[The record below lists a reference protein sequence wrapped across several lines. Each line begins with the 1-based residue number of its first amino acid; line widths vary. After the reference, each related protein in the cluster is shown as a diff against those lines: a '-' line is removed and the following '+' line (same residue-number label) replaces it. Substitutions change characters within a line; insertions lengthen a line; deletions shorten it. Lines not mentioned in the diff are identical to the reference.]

1 MKHHNSPGDD
11 TSTQRAQSDTEW
23 TDWHWSDSR
32 IVRTDKR
39 NLARIE
45 ECSDRAYLES
55 ELITLSEIRQD
66 YLERASRS
74 KSARAKELMR
84 GVEDK
89 DRQIAWVKAKL
100 ESLRSPS
107 SEEQPVS
114 AHSVSVEVVQ
124 TDELTE
130 DEQRDRL
137 HLERQVERAFY
148 LAGKALKE
156 LRDRRLYRSTHKTF
170 EEYCRDRFGM
180 KRAHS
185 YRLIDAALVVD
196 NLSPKCLQIGDILP
210 TNENQVRPLTK
221 LSPEQQRSVW
231 QQAVSEAGGKVPPG
245 RIVKDIVQRIR
256 ERTPVPNPYRVGEV
270 CQLIALDNPELRGKG
285 GYWCIVEKVHEF
297 GCTVTTWSG
306 DYTVRLEHLKSL
318 DYTESECQKMKAI
331 SARLTR
337 LHETG
342 NLDAAAYWIL
352 NGLGK
357 MPKPYLTPTEEK
369 LLSFLEAESGLKTT
383 SESKTTQEKIMEVIQ
398 PDSSQFKD
406 APASVEVN
414 TNDIL
419 IAFASNLDYFSPAQ
433 LKEVGKALARQSPER
448 VSEVVE
454 AYGISSEKQA
464 IEIVKAYVLVYPEAI
479 RDLIE
484 EINNDLS
491 MNNEQ

>member
-1 MKHHNSPGDD
+1 
-11 TSTQRAQSDTEW
+11 
-23 TDWHWSDSR
+23 
-32 IVRTDKR
+32 
-39 NLARIE
+39 
-45 ECSDRAYLES
+45 
-55 ELITLSEIRQD
+55 
-66 YLERASRS
+66 
-74 KSARAKELMR
+74 
-84 GVEDK
+84 
-89 DRQIAWVKAKL
+89 
-100 ESLRSPS
+100 
-107 SEEQPVS
+107 
-114 AHSVSVEVVQ
+114 
-124 TDELTE
+124 
-130 DEQRDRL
+130 
-137 HLERQVERAFY
+137 
-148 LAGKALKE
+148 
-156 LRDRRLYRSTHKTF
+156 
-170 EEYCRDRFGM
+170 M

-256 ERTPVPNPYRVGEV
+256 ERTPVPNPYPVGEV

-369 LLSFLEAESGLKTT
+369 LLSVLESEYGLKTT
-383 SESKTTQEKIMEVIQ
+383 QEELTEVIR
-398 PDSSQFKD
+398 PDSSQKKD
-406 APASVEVN
+406 EPASVEVN

-419 IAFASNLDYFSPAQ
+419 IAFASNLGCLSPAQ
-433 LKEVGKALARQSPER
+433 LKFVGKAIARQSPER

-454 AYGISSEKQA
+454 AIGIKSEKQA
-464 IEIVKAYVLVYPEAI
+464 VEIVKAIVLVYPEAI

-484 EINNDLS
+484 EINNDKNPLV
-491 MNNEQ
+491 NDGNPENGDVG